1 MEKEMLKRDLEVA
14 IRTKFGK
21 NLQNANNNEIY
32 YGLSQVVLNDIM
44 DNWNNSKI
52 AFNSVKQE
60 HYLSA
65 EVLLG
70 RALSNNLINLK
81 KFDD

>member
-52 AFNSVKQE
+52 AFNSVKQ
-60 HYLSA
+60 
-65 EVLLG
+65 
-70 RALSNNLINLK
+70 
-81 KFDD
+81 

>member
-1 MEKEMLKRDLEVA
+1 MKKEMLKRDLEVA

-44 DNWNNSKI
+44 DDWNNSKI
-52 AFNSVKQE
+52 TFNSVKQ
-60 HYLSA
+60 
-65 EVLLG
+65 
-70 RALSNNLINLK
+70 
-81 KFDD
+81 

>member
-44 DNWNNSKI
+44 D
-52 AFNSVKQE
+52 
-60 HYLSA
+60 
-65 EVLLG
+65 
-70 RALSNNLINLK
+70 
-81 KFDD
+81 D